1 MTWLSR
7 RLLGGGPVS
16 SDADGKSEASPD
28 KLKADGRLLER
39 LTVTEEG
46 TELPIA
52 GRGEFRGEF
61 RGVLRGVLCGGGSF
75 DRAEWTRSSI
85 FCIRLRRL
93 FIWWSDSDRAIAVG
107 WKLVRVLGGFIDL
120 ASEAAVLLP
129 EAIEGTLVCLED
141 ADLAP

>member
-16 SDADGKSEASPD
+16 SDADADAKSEASPD
-28 KLKADGRLLER
+28 KLNADGRLLER

-52 GRGEFRGEF
+52 GRGELRGEF

-75 DRAEWTRSSI
+75 DRAE
-85 FCIRLRRL
+85 
-93 FIWWSDSDRAIAVG
+93 
-107 WKLVRVLGGFIDL
+107 
-120 ASEAAVLLP
+120 
-129 EAIEGTLVCLED
+129 
-141 ADLAP
+141 